1 MPAGS
6 GPAVV
11 KVTAVNV
18 AAAEVAVATITGN
31 WQQPP
36 GGQGINGN
44 LISASVNFTPG
55 TGQTSTT
62 LRVRQGA
69 GTGGAL
75 VGVAHTDT
83 TVAAAPIDLSFEEFD
98 SSAFAQAGAGQSYT
112 LTAQTNAA
120 GPGTINQA
128 IVELET
134 TSPVQ

>member
-11 KVTAVNV
+11 KATGVSV
-18 AAAEVAVATITGN
+18 AAAEVVVATITGS

-36 GGQGINGN
+36 GEQGVQGN
-44 LISASVNFTPG
+44 LISVSVNFTPG

-69 GTGGAL
+69 GTGGTL
-75 VGVAHTDT
+75 VGVAHTNT
-83 TVAAAPIDLSFEEFD
+83 TVAAAPIDLSFDEFD
-98 SSAFAQAGAGQSYT
+98 SSAFAQSGNGAYT

-128 IVELET
+128 IAELET
-134 TSPVQ
+134 TTPVQ